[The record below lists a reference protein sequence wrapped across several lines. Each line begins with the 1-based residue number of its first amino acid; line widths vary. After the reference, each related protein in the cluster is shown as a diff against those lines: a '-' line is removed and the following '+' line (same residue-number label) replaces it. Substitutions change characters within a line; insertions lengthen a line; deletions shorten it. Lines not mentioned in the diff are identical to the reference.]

1 MKRWLVK
8 VEYVNNYS
16 EFCLMGNL
24 DNSPTKLAQFLGSK
38 TMSTLMSCE
47 DFVKQV
53 ALCPLTLI

>member
-1 MKRWLVK
+1 M
-8 VEYVNNYS
+8 EYVNNYS